1 MPGAAL
7 LLLASLA
14 ARAAAAPLDYA
25 PTPFEATVTTESE
38 TSDGRTLTVNFPS
51 PVKSRFAPNNT
62 VWGHLVLPKG
72 PGPFATILV
81 LPVMAAPNVWIETQ
95 FVKRFQKDGFAVLWL
110 EMPYQ
115 FHRRPSSLTPS
126 GMVFLA
132 RTARQLAANFRQSV
146 LDARRAL
153 WWLSRRPEVD
163 AQRIGIFG
171 ISLGAIV
178 GSTVYTVDKT
188 PRYGAFMLGGADFA
202 TMVVASSMTGPFMKR
217 IGVTPE
223 QVRDA
228 WKGIDPVDFKD
239 LNRGKKALL
248 INVRSDTVIPTANAL
263 RLKDAFPDARQVWL
277 PLGHYTAI
285 LHLIWVPR
293 YISKAFQAELL
304 GPIPAPVKP

>member
-1 MPGAAL
+1 MLPAAL
-7 LLLASLA
+7 WLCASLA
-14 ARAAAAPLDYA
+14 RPVAAAPLDYK
-25 PTPFEATVTTESE
+25 PTPFEAVVSTESE
-38 TSDGRTLTVNFPS
+38 SDEGRTLTVTFPS
-51 PVKSRFAPNNT
+51 PVKSLFPPNNT

-72 PGPFATILV
+72 PGPYPCILV

-110 EMPYQ
+110 EMPFQ
-115 FHRRPSSLTPS
+115 FHRRASPLEPS

-153 WWLSRRPEVD
+153 WWVSRRPEID
-163 AQRIGIFG
+163 AKRIGIFG

-188 PRYGAFMLGGADFA
+188 ARFGAFMLGGADFP
-202 TMVVASSMTGPFMKR
+202 TMIVASSMTGPFMKR

-228 WKGIDPVDFKD
+228 WKGIDPLDFKD
-239 LNRGKKALL
+239 LNRGKAALL

-263 RLKDAFPDARQVWL
+263 RLKDAFPDSKQVWL

-293 YISKAFQAELL
+293 YISKAFQAAFAV
-304 GPIPAPVKP
+304 PASPKP